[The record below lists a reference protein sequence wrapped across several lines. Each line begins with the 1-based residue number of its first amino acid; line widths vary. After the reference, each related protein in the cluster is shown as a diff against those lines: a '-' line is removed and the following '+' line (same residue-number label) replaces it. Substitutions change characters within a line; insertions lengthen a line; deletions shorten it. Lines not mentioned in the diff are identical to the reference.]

1 MECYCPC
8 RDPVMIWQLCFATAV
23 VVNPDTILST
33 EQYVLEFVQIDTFS
47 QVVMAS
53 TVGLPCSPS
62 TPFHYLL
69 CSLAFPCELYLKYV
83 LSAL

>member
-1 MECYCPC
+1 
-8 RDPVMIWQLCFATAV
+8 MIWQLCFATAV

-53 TVGLPCSPS
+53 TGSGESHFKHALKSV
-62 TPFHYLL
+62 
-69 CSLAFPCELYLKYV
+69 LYMQVDPHATTCKMGNIASIFGKYTTDN
-83 LSAL
+83 S

>member
-1 MECYCPC
+1 
-8 RDPVMIWQLCFATAV
+8 MIWQLCFATAV

-53 TVGLPCSPS
+53 TVDPHATTCKMGNIASI
-62 TPFHYLL
+62 FG
-69 CSLAFPCELYLKYV
+69 KYTTDN
-83 LSAL
+83 S